1 MVTYAPV
8 DGHKTVHERIN
19 DHGMNYTSTHNSA
32 SEPKQGS
39 EIKTQLVRYP
49 IQTNLSN
56 IMT

>member
-1 MVTYAPV
+1 MVTYAPA

-39 EIKTQLVRYP
+39 EIKTQ
-49 IQTNLSN
+49 
-56 IMT
+56 